1 MEQQKLLRNI
11 PKVDELLTLAGE
23 TGRLYDMTEIIPPS
37 AIRDAIREELDN
49 ASFVPS
55 TEKPVQP
62 QVGDVD
68 DNVLGF
74 LWSLQ
79 NDA

>member
-37 AIRDAIREELDN
+37 AIRDAIREELEELRGRILSGET
-49 ASFVPS
+49 AQLP
-55 TEKPVQP
+55 EP
-62 QVGDVD
+62 GDI
-68 DNVLGF
+68 LE
-74 LWSLQ
+74 S
-79 NDA
+79 ACHRAY